1 MRILHEPLAS
11 LDGTPA
17 ELECYLLDN
26 FPEIKADRRR
36 PCVLVVPGGGYLER
50 SPREMEPIAV
60 RMLGYGF
67 QACVLHYST
76 APSRF
81 PTALHQLAQ
90 AVAMVRAHAD
100 DWHVDPRAVFVAGF
114 SAGGHLVADL
124 GAEWDGA
131 LLAGLGL
138 DAAAIRPDGLMLGY
152 PVISAGEHAHA
163 PSFERLL
170 GERAGDP
177 AARDAVS
184 VELQVTAAFPPTF
197 LFHTMTDMTVPVE
210 NSILLLAALRRAG
223 VDVEAHFFPS
233 GRHGVALGTRESMYA
248 DGTGVEECVQ
258 VWPDLFR
265 AWVERRVTTS
275 SADR

>member
-1 MRILHEPLAS
+1 MRILHEPLVS

-26 FPEIKADRRR
+26 FPEIEADRRR
-36 PCVLVVPGGGYLER
+36 PCVVVVPGGGYLEC

-76 APSRF
+76 APSCF
-81 PTALHQLAQ
+81 PTALHELAS

-100 DWHVDPRAVFVAGF
+100 DWHIDPHAVLVGGF
-114 SAGGHLVADL
+114 SAGGHLAADL
-124 GAEWDGA
+124 GVEWNGA
-131 LLAGLGL
+131 LLAGFGF
-138 DAAAIRPDGLMLGY
+138 DAEVIRPDGLMLGY
-152 PVISAGEHAHA
+152 PVLSAGEHAHR

-170 GERAGDP
+170 GGRADDP
-177 AARDAVS
+177 AAREAVS
-184 VELQVTAAFPPTF
+184 IELRATAAFPPTF
-197 LFHTMTDMTVPVE
+197 LFHTMTDATVPVA
-210 NSILLLAALRRAG
+210 NSLLLVEALRRAG
-223 VDVEAHFFPS
+223 VSVEAHLFPT
-233 GRHGVALGTRESMYA
+233 GRHGVALGTPESMYA

-265 AWVERRVTTS
+265 DWVGRLVDSRSTH
-275 SADR
+275 R